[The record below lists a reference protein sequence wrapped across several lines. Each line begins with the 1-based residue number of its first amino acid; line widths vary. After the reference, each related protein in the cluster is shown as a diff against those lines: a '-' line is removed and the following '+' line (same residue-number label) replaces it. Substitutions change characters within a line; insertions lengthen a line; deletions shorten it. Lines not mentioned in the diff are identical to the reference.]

1 MGEVRA
7 DGCISAGHVAFR
19 PYERVCMKRILAAIA
34 VLAVVATACSGGDE
48 VVATVNGEDITR
60 SQVEVLVPEEDPSE
74 DTVDFTRYL
83 SVIIQWEAISQAA
96 AADGIEPTDEQI
108 DMRLDE
114 LVAAQGE
121 GATLVQYLEQVNASE
136 AGIRLFTKQL
146 IIQEAVEESV
156 ADAGTISDEE
166 IAAELASNP
175 LDWTVVCAS
184 HILVA
189 TEEEAIT
196 VLERLDA
203 GEEFAAV
210 AQEVSIDTGSGAQG
224 GGLDCTP
231 PSSFVGPFAAA
242 TMEAEI
248 DVVTEPV
255 ESEFGFHVIVVSQR
269 EAATPEIVRAALE
282 RDAVATA
289 VDAWF
294 VEVVDTAVV
303 TVDESIGVWVTEP
316 SPQVLAVN

>member
-1 MGEVRA
+1 
-7 DGCISAGHVAFR
+7 
-19 PYERVCMKRILAAIA
+19 MKRILAAIA
-34 VLAVVATACSGGDE
+34 VLALVATACSGGDE
-48 VVATVNGEDITR
+48 VVASVNGEDIMR
-60 SQVEVLVPEEDPSE
+60 SQVDVLVPDDDSSNEP
-74 DTVDFTRYL
+74 VDFTRYL

-108 DMRLDE
+108 DARLDE

-146 IIQEAVEESV
+146 IIQEAVEVSV
-156 ADAGTISDEE
+156 ADEDAISDEE
-166 IAAELASNP
+166 VAAELADNP

-189 TEEEAIT
+189 TEDEAIT

-203 GEEFAAV
+203 GDEFAAV
-210 AQEVSIDTGSGAQG
+210 AQEVSTDTESGAAG
-224 GGLDCTP
+224 GDLGCRTA
-231 PSSFVGPFAAA
+231 SEYVGSFATA

-255 ESEFGFHVIVVSQR
+255 ESDFGFHLIVVSQR
-269 EAATPEIVRAALE
+269 EEATPEIARAALGRE
-282 RDAVATA
+282 AVATA

-316 SPQVLAVN
+316 SPQVLALN